1 MATQTESVVTPERYN
16 QGISYK
22 EWMEQIDR
30 NQARFVENYDGFTP
44 DPADIEKIKGLVARG
59 VTKCM
64 AVGEPWCPDVFRG
77 LPAMA
82 RVSEQTGLEL
92 KIFFRDQNLDI
103 MNEFL
108 KRGEF
113 QSIPTL
119 VFYTKDHKYLGHWIE
134 RAQKAVSEMPQ
145 LTAISSKLR
154 EPDISPE
161 DREKTMKDYAA
172 FQNGPVWRGWQD
184 AEVKEVIQL
193 IEDALKS
200 GEPVIRGNT

>member
-1 MATQTESVVTPERYN
+1 
-16 QGISYK
+16 
-22 EWMEQIDR
+22 
-30 NQARFVENYDGFTP
+30 
-44 DPADIEKIKGLVARG
+44 
-59 VTKCM
+59 
-64 AVGEPWCPDVFRG
+64 
-77 LPAMA
+77 MA

-172 FQNGPVWRGWQD
+172 FQNGPGLRGWQD
-184 AEVKEVIQL
+184 AEVKEIIQL
-193 IEDALKS
+193 IEDALKT
-200 GEPVIRGNT
+200 GEPVIRGTLKPTHVATSKRAPAEALSSTCGSNAARGRS